1 MFSVSHKIRPY
12 YFLLIANLQDYV
24 QTETLNKYIVVDRR
38 LKKATVL
45 FVRFSLVTYL
55 FCFLEK
61 PGVGEKGEAVRMT
74 LAVKN
79 FCQCPLDDNQMCPN
93 KHCYLGS

>member
-1 MFSVSHKIRPY
+1 M
-12 YFLLIANLQDYV
+12 
-24 QTETLNKYIVVDRR
+24 ETSNEYIVVDKH
-38 LKKATVL
+38 LKKANVL
-45 FVRFSLVTYL
+45 FVRVSSVSYL
-55 FCFLEK
+55 FSFLEK

-74 LAVKN
+74 LVVKN